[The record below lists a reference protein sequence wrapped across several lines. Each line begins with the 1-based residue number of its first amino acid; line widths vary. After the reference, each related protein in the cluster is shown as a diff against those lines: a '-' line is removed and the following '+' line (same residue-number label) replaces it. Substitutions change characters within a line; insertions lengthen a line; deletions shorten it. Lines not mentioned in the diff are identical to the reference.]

1 MGQWLEGLPATQRK
15 NAERLL
21 GLIRGIELEDEEER
35 KQLYLSGML
44 AFERLRLRC
53 FWHGCQWHGTVPKTN
68 RQLWTARILR
78 NRHRD
83 KRVDQSLKNLGWKVL
98 RVWEHEVQTDT
109 SRVLRRIERLL
120 NS

>member
-1 MGQWLEGLPATQRK
+1 LAEWLEGLPATQRK

-53 FWHGCQWHGTVPKTN
+53 FGTVAN
-68 RQLWTARILR
+68 GTAQCRRPTGSCGLPGSSGTGI
-78 NRHRD
+78 
-83 KRVDQSLKNLGWKVL
+83 
-98 RVWEHEVQTDT
+98 ET
-109 SRVLRRIERLL
+109 SA
-120 NS
+120 